1 MSKSH
6 SYRDLIVWKKSIGL
20 VTEIYWITKIF
31 PKDDMFWLTSQI
43 RRAAVSIPSNIA
55 EWQSRNW
62 SNEFL
67 HFLWIA
73 EGSLAELETQIII
86 ANNVVYLEDK
96 KKNEHI
102 EKTEEIR
109 QILFA
114 LKKSLRAPITPNSK
128 LKT

>member
-6 SYRDLIVWKKSIGL
+6 SYRDLIAWQKSIDL
-20 VTEIYWITKIF
+20 VTSIYWMTDTF
-31 PKDDMFWLTSQI
+31 PKDAIFWLTSQI

-55 EWQSRNW
+55 EWQSRNG
-62 SNEFL
+62 SNEFF

-73 EGSLAELETQIII
+73 EGSLSELETQLII
-86 ANNVVYLEDK
+86 ANNISYLKGEE
-96 KKNEHI
+96 KNEFL

-109 QILFA
+109 RILFA
-114 LKKSLRAPITPNSK
+114 LKKSLREPTALNWK

>member
-96 KKNEHI
+96 KKNELI

-109 QILFA
+109 RILFA